1 MSEAKHMLQTLAL
14 TRQDAQAE
22 LTDFIRTRTEL
33 ECTIEDLRA
42 VDANAGGK
50 RAELERDLAQ
60 VEGKIAEREHTL
72 SELLPEWEAQRT
84 HESTEKRRLDETSAK
99 LASLYAKQGRATKFR
114 TKAERDTFLKHEI
127 ASMKTYQTTQNVAL
141 GAMRTELET
150 ARHGLGEIDEQI
162 VGVQGKIEDGRKRV
176 RDLAEESTRLK
187 DRHSEL
193 AERRKDMWREDTKLT
208 SIVTRAADELR
219 TAERALAGMMD
230 KVCLLVPI
238 INIYSISPYRV

>member
-1 MSEAKHMLQTLAL
+1 MSEAKHTLQTLAL

-42 VDANAGGK
+42 ADANAGGK

-60 VEGKIAEREHTL
+60 VEGKIVEREHIL
-72 SELLPEWEAQRT
+72 NDLLPDWEAQRAQ
-84 HESTEKRRLDETSAK
+84 ESTEKRRLDEANAK

-114 TKAERDTFLKHEI
+114 SKAERDNFLKHEI
-127 ASMKTYQTTQNVAL
+127 ASMKAYQMTQNAAL

-150 ARHGLGEIDEQI
+150 AQRGLVEIDAQI
-162 VGVQGKIEDGRKRV
+162 AGVQGKIEDGRKRV
-176 RDLAEESTRLK
+176 RDLAEESAGLK
-187 DRHSEL
+187 DKHSEL
-193 AERRKDMWREDTKLT
+193 TERRKDMWREDTKSD

-230 KVCLLVPI
+230 KVCLLVPVI
-238 INIYSISPYRV
+238 YVSSDYSIM